1 MRYSATFML
10 IALLT
15 ALPAHAGLEESED
28 ALTNLL
34 FDEKME
40 NVSYSFRSDGF
51 VDILFGVDVPE
62 QEYVRIVELIRKNP
76 SIPGVLSGR
85 GSGNYCPTTLR

>member
-1 MRYSATFML
+1 MKNLIAALFTML
-10 IALLT
+10 IAL
-15 ALPAHAGLEESED
+15 PAYAGLEESED

-40 NVSYSFRSDGF
+40 NVSYTFRSDGF

-76 SIPGVLSGR
+76 KIPGVLAGR
-85 GSGNYCPTTLR
+85 GSGNYCATTLR